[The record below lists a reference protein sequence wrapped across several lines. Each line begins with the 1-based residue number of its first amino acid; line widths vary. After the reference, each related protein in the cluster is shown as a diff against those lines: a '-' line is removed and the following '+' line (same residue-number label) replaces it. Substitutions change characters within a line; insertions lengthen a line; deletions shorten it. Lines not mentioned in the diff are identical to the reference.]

1 MSLKLFWWY
10 KIVNVDE
17 FSVKVTKVTFRISV
31 TNTHILSL
39 LFYLIDFQHNEKVIL
54 LKVCKLDN
62 FELHNT
68 LQVRKDS
75 VIHMQYLAVYMKQ
88 GLSFAQDLSVKTFQA
103 SYLYFG
109 LALLDSVAYF
119 LFLYIYIY
127 VVDANPPA
135 YLLVFNF
142 RHKDCLT
149 YSSGTD
155 RFGELCYNFSISNK
169 LTQIINFPAQIPYG
183 DSHSLSLLDLFLF
196 SGTRA
201 D

>member
-1 MSLKLFWWY
+1 MNYTTLCRFGRILLFICNILQFIWSRDFHLHRTYLWKLFRLLIY
-10 KIVNVDE
+10 
-17 FSVKVTKVTFRISV
+17 
-31 TNTHILSL
+31 ILDWL
-39 LFYLIDFQHNEKVIL
+39 YLIQWL
-54 LKVCKLDN
+54 
-62 FELHNT
+62 T
-68 LQVRKDS
+68 
-75 VIHMQYLAVYMKQ
+75 
-88 GLSFAQDLSVKTFQA
+88 SFS
-103 SYLYFG
+103 
-109 LALLDSVAYF
+109 
-119 LFLYIYIY
+119 YIYIY

-169 LTQIINFPAQIPYG
+169 LTQIINFPAQIPHG

-201 D
+201 DWDGLRDQLL